1 MAYFSNGSE
10 GEVLEDQCADCPL
23 GYGWNDP
30 AQKHLF
36 DPEKIPLPCP
46 TAFVQF
52 NFNYDQCRPGN
63 DKLRDAMRVLIDD
76 NGECQTR
83 KLLLKIR
90 RDESQ

>member
-10 GEVLEDQCADCPL
+10 GEVLDDQCADCPL

-36 DPEKIPLPCP
+36 DPETIPLPCP
-46 TAFVQF
+46 TAFVQMIH
-52 NFNYDQCRPGN
+52 NYDQVGN
-63 DKLRDAMRVLIDD
+63 VKLTSAMNILI
-76 NGECQTR
+76 NERGECQTR